1 MIVPAPSPA
10 PREPKTII
18 TVISSPYC
26 KSLAEHFNDALA
38 PHAGQRP
45 HSGSRQRSARR
56 LQHDVQRTDY
66 VQQFLHIRDAL
77 GRQETE
83 LTESLAAIQREINE
97 LRDGS
102 RLTSDPQAVAQIHEA
117 AQELQT
123 AYDHQRQLS
132 IDVQELIPVDAA
144 VRNPQ
149 QDSIRRSAAS
159 IRKIWPRPPT
169 RATSKVY
176 LRFNEPARPV
186 ISTHEDKAAD
196 VALNAAQTYCVPKV
210 ALAAGRRRS
219 YMSSFSALARRNDE
233 RIFVGEGAV
242 GVWLDPDDEVPNRRE
257 EEDALDL
264 GERSSRFPS

>member
-1 MIVPAPSPA
+1 MFVLKLLTIILAVIVPAPSPA

-26 KSLAEHFNDALA
+26 KSLAEHFNDALVPMLANDRTLDGVSVQLDDFNTMFNA
-38 PHAGQRP
+38 PN
-45 HSGSRQRSARR
+45 
-56 LQHDVQRTDY
+56 Y

-102 RLTSDPQAVAQIHEA
+102 RLTSDPQAVAEIHEA

-132 IDVQELIPVDAA
+132 IDVQSLYQSMLQTNPNRFHPTLGGFDPQDMAAPADA
-144 VRNPQ
+144 RNIK
-149 QDSIRRSAAS
+149 S
-159 IRKIWPRPPT
+159 
-169 RATSKVY
+169 Y
-176 LRFNEPARPV
+176 LRFNGQRDV

-196 VALNAAQTYCVPKV
+196 LALNAAQTYCVPK
-210 ALAAGRRRS
+210 
-219 YMSSFSALARRNDE
+219 
-233 RIFVGEGAV
+233 
-242 GVWLDPDDEVPNRRE
+242 
-257 EEDALDL
+257 
-264 GERSSRFPS
+264 

>member
-1 MIVPAPSPA
+1 MIVPAPSPT

-26 KSLAEHFNDALA
+26 KSLAEHFNDALVPMLA
-38 PHAGQRP
+38 NDRTLDQV
-45 HSGSRQRSARR
+45 S
-56 LQHDVQRTDY
+56 VQLDDINTMFNSPNY

-132 IDVQELIPVDAA
+132 IDVQSLYESMLRTNPNRFHPTLGGFDPQDMAAPADA
-144 VRNPQ
+144 RNIK
-149 QDSIRRSAAS
+149 S
-159 IRKIWPRPPT
+159 
-169 RATSKVY
+169 Y
-176 LRFNEPARPV
+176 LRFNGQRDV
-186 ISTHEDKAAD
+186 ISTNEDKATD
-196 VALNAAQTYCVPKV
+196 VALNAAETYCVPKK
-210 ALAAGRRRS
+210 
-219 YMSSFSALARRNDE
+219 
-233 RIFVGEGAV
+233 
-242 GVWLDPDDEVPNRRE
+242 
-257 EEDALDL
+257 
-264 GERSSRFPS
+264 